1 MLPTREK
8 AIELLNKNISNENMR
23 KHCIASEAV
32 MRKVAAHLG
41 RDIDKWGIAGLLHDL
56 DVEIVDNDPQ
66 RHGLKTAEM
75 LMEMGLDED
84 VVDAIKMHNEEAT
97 GKARSTEFQHALAA
111 SETITG
117 LVTATALVYP
127 DKRVASVKPKS
138 VVKRM
143 KEKNFAASVKRD
155 HIRECEEIG
164 IPLREFVELALDG
177 MSSVSDELGL

>member
-1 MLPTREK
+1 MVPDRKTALN
-8 AIELLNKNISNENMR
+8 LLDKYISKENM
-23 KHCIASEAV
+23 KKNCLASEAV
-32 MRKVAAHLG
+32 MRKAAAHLG
-41 RDIDKWGIAGLLHDL
+41 RDKEKWGVTGLLHDL
-56 DVEIVDNDPQ
+56 DTELVDNDPH

-75 LMEMGLDED
+75 LTEMGLDDD

-97 GKARSTEFQHALAA
+97 GKERTTEFQHALAA

-127 DKRVASVKPKS
+127 DKKVASVKPKS

-155 HIRECEEIG
+155 HIMECEEIG

-177 MSSVSDELGL
+177 MRSASDELGL